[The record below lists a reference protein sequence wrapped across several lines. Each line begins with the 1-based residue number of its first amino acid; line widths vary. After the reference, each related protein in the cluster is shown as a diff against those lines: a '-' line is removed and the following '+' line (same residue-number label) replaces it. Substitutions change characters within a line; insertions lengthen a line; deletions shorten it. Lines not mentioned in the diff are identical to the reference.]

1 MSFLIDPEVAARVDR
16 LELPFNQYGVDP
28 YGAQKDHIAR
38 VLTLFQ
44 FLYRHYFTIG
54 VQGIHHVPP
63 RGRAMLVGN
72 HSGGV
77 ALDGAMVITSCFF
90 ELDPPR
96 LAQGM
101 AEKFLAKTPFMGLSA
116 TRMGQLTGLV
126 ETAEH
131 LLSDDRLL
139 MIFPE
144 GARGTAKLYPE
155 RNSLVNF
162 GSGFMRLAMKTKT
175 PIIPFGFVGGGEA
188 IPTIANSYTLGKLF
202 GAPYVP
208 ITPWGVALPAPARL
222 ELTYSE
228 AMTFDG
234 TGTEEDEVIEG
245 YVEQVKQRIA
255 GLIEIGRARRRKALA
270 WPGATDENEATLS
283 EQKAATNKEEPS

>member
-1 MSFLIDPEVAARVDR
+1 MSLLIDSEVAARVER
-16 LELPFNQYGVDP
+16 LELPWNSYGCDP
-28 YGAQKDHIAR
+28 YGASKEYLAR
-38 VLTLFQ
+38 AFTAFQ
-44 FLYRHYFTIG
+44 FLYRHYFKIG
-54 VQGIHHVPP
+54 VEGIEYVPG

-77 ALDGAMVITSCFF
+77 ALDGAMVIASSFF
-90 ELDPPR
+90 EKDPPR

-101 AEKFLAKTPFMGLSA
+101 AEKFMARAPFMGLWS
-116 TRMGQLTGLV
+116 TRCGQLTGLV

-131 LLSDDRLL
+131 LLADERLL

-155 RNSLVNF
+155 RNSLVHF
-162 GSGFMRLAMKTKT
+162 GSGFMRIAMKTKT

-188 IPTIANSYTLGKLF
+188 IPTIANSVTLGKLF

-208 ITPWGVALPAPARL
+208 ITPWGLALPAPARL

-228 AMTFDG
+228 PMMFDG
-234 TGTEEDEVIEG
+234 SGTEEDEVIEG

-255 GLIEIGRARRRKALA
+255 GLIEIGRERRRKALS
-270 WPGATDENEATLS
+270 WSSGNEEATTFTFDGKNG
-283 EQKAATNKEEPS
+283 EQR